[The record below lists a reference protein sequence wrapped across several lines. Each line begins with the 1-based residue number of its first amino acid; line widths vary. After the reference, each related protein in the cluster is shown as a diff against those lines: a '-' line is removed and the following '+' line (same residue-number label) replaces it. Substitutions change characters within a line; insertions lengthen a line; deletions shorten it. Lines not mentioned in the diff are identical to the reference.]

1 MSERV
6 EKRSNSASPLNKLGK
21 SIAFGC
27 ALGVLV
33 SLLKHQRDE
42 GHLKRSRVE
51 HERAMMSFNSGSNG
65 KSNSNNNRRM
75 GDAGLRRSSETG
87 DERGVRGREGEKTPF
102 EREENQEEAVMGTVS
117 TQMSGSSSSSSGSS
131 SSSSSTRR

>member
-6 EKRSNSASPLNKLGK
+6 EKRSSTSPLNKLGK

-51 HERAMMSFNSGSNG
+51 HERAMMSFNSGSNE

-75 GDAGLRRSSETG
+75 GDAGFRRSFSG
-87 DERGVRGREGEKTPF
+87 DERGVRGREGEKT
-102 EREENQEEAVMGTVS
+102 R
-117 TQMSGSSSSSSGSS
+117 SSARKIKKKRDRCGVDADEW
-131 SSSSSTRR
+131 